1 VADGPD
7 DCVIPIDVAKDKTL
21 EDFTQAS
28 SAGYIAYFFFTPN
41 IVNNS
46 ATGISFCVFLCM
58 SLSVCMPMCLLYV
71 SECLYVSV
79 RIYICLSV

>member
-7 DCVIPIDVAKDKTL
+7 DCVIPMDVAKDKTL

-28 SAGYIAYFFFTPN
+28 STGYIAYFFFTPN

-46 ATGISFCVFLCM
+46 ATGISFCA
-58 SLSVCMPMCLLYV
+58 SLSECVCLCI
-71 SECLYVSV
+71 SLYVSV
-79 RIYICLSV
+79 FTCHRCLCCHRLF